1 MTGPVYDADAWLC
14 AEDRATLEQAIR
26 LNRANTAHVS
36 RDTCDCGGY
45 GCDRCRNC
53 PCAKC
58 DPYVPEY
65 VRASVKKWR
74 PTNA

>member
-1 MTGPVYDADAWLC
+1 MNVLPYLDSH
-14 AEDRATLEQAIR
+14 AEDDLREAVR
-26 LNRANTAHVS
+26 LNRANTAHIS
-36 RDTCDCGGY
+36 ADSCQACGGY

-74 PTNA
+74 PAS